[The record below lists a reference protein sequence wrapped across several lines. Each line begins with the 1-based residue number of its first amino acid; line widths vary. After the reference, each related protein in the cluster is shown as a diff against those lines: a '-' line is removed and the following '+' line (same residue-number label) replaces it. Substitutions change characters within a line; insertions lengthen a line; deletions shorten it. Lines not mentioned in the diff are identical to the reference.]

1 MGYYYMCMMVTLW
14 VMNGKIGFR
23 SQWMW
28 TKNEKLYGR
37 MIIIWPAVSS
47 HVQQR
52 SVIFTGLQTELWK
65 ILEDKGHTSS
75 RTLSLNVYHLQLIQ
89 LFIILQPPFL
99 THMVLKKLQSL
110 SLKSEW
116 HFFSVSLENNKCYS
130 VNLFI

>member
-52 SVIFTGLQTELWK
+52 SVIFKGLQTELWK
-65 ILEDKGHTSS
+65 ILGDKGHRSS

-99 THMVLKKLQSL
+99 TPKVLKKLQSL
-110 SLKSEW
+110 SLMSEW
-116 HFFSVSLENNKCYS
+116 HFFSVSLGNNKCYS